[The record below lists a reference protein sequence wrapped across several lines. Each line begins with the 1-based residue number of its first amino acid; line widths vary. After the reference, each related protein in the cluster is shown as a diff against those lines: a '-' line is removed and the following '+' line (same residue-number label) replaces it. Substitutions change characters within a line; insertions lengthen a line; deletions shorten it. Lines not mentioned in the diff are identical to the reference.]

1 MVQVNLYHINR
12 LYVGFG
18 CMIRKIFGTDGVRG
32 TANQEP
38 MTAETALK
46 IAMAAGR
53 YFAPEPGKQRPLAV
67 IGKDTRLSGY
77 MLEPAMVAGFT
88 AIGMDVIL
96 VGPMPTPGVAM
107 LTRSLRADLGVMLS
121 ASHNPFYDNGI
132 KLFGPDGYKLSDE
145 IEFCIEELINSI
157 PDGNRASPNSLGRA
171 KRLDDAAGR
180 YVEIAKGTFP
190 KGLTLGGLK
199 IVVDCANGA
208 SYKLAPKVFFELGA
222 EVIPIGVE
230 PDGFNINEHCG
241 ATAPSNIQ
249 KAVLLNKADVGIAL
263 DGDADRLV
271 LVDELGNVVD
281 GDQIMAA
288 IATAWQTTGRLK
300 GNNIV
305 GTVMSNLG
313 LEKYLKSIDLNL
325 YRADVGDRYVL
336 EHMQASG
343 SNLGGEQSGHI
354 ILSDYATTGDGV
366 IAALQMLAIAVQE
379 KKTISK
385 VTGLFDPL
393 PQYLKNIKI
402 EKINPLDSPLVSD
415 AIKRG
420 QRHLGHN
427 GRVLIRKSGTEPLI
441 RVMAEGEDEDI
452 VKKIVDDISK
462 EIQKATVKNS

>member
-1 MVQVNLYHINR
+1 M
-12 LYVGFG
+12 
-18 CMIRKIFGTDGVRG
+18 RKFFGTDGVRG
-32 TANQEP
+32 PANEEP

-53 YFAPEPGKQRPLAV
+53 YFAPETGKQRPLAV

-145 IEFCIEELINSI
+145 IEVCIEKLINNQ
-157 PDGNRASPNSLGRA
+157 DKKRAGPSELGRA

-180 YVEIAKGTFP
+180 YIEIAKGSFP

-208 SYKLAPKVFFELGA
+208 AYKLAPKVFFELGA
-222 EVIPIGVE
+222 DVIPIGVE
-230 PDGFNINEHCG
+230 PDGFNINHHCG
-241 ATAPSNIQ
+241 AIAPKSIQ
-249 KAVLLNKADVGIAL
+249 EAVLSNKADVGIAL

-271 LVDELGNVVD
+271 LVDQLGNTVD

-288 IATAWQTTGRLK
+288 IATSWQSLGRLK
-300 GNNIV
+300 SDNIV
-305 GTVMSNLG
+305 GTAMSNLG
-313 LEKYLKSIDLNL
+313 LEKYLKTKNLNL
-325 YRADVGDRYVL
+325 FRTEVGDRYVL
-336 EHMQASG
+336 EYMRANG
-343 SNLGGEQSGHI
+343 CNLGGEQSGHI
-354 ILSDYATTGDGV
+354 IMSDYATTGDGI
-366 IAALQMLAIAVQE
+366 IAALQMLAIAVSTN
-379 KKTISK
+379 KTINEITR
-385 VTGLFDPL
+385 VFEPL
-393 PQYLKNIKI
+393 PQQLLNLRIGN
-402 EKINPLDSPLVSD
+402 INPLEEEEVKKL
-415 AIKRG
+415 ITQG
-420 QRHLGHN
+420 QSRLGEQ

-441 RVMAEGEDEDI
+441 RVMVEGQCQEMVVEI
-452 VKKIVDDISK
+452 VASLGEV
-462 EIQKATVKNS
+462 IQKFTNKK

>member
-1 MVQVNLYHINR
+1 MV
-12 LYVGFG
+12 
-18 CMIRKIFGTDGVRG
+18 RKFFGTDGVRG
-32 TANQEP
+32 PANEEP

-53 YFAPEPGKQRPLAV
+53 YFAPETGKQRPLAV

-145 IEFCIEELINSI
+145 IEVCIENLINNQ
-157 PDGNRASPNSLGRA
+157 DKKRAGPSELGRA

-180 YVEIAKGTFP
+180 YIEIAKGSLP

-208 SYKLAPKVFFELGA
+208 AYKLAPKVFFELGA
-222 EVIPIGVE
+222 DVIPIGVE
-230 PDGFNINEHCG
+230 PDGFNINHHCG
-241 ATAPSNIQ
+241 AIAPKSIQ
-249 KAVLLNKADVGIAL
+249 EAVLLHEADVGIAL

-271 LVDELGNVVD
+271 LVDQLGNTVD

-288 IATAWQTTGRLK
+288 IATAWQSLGRLQSD
-300 GNNIV
+300 NIV
-305 GTVMSNLG
+305 GTAMSNLG
-313 LEKYLKSIDLNL
+313 LEKYLKTINLNL
-325 YRADVGDRYVL
+325 FRTEVGDRYVL
-336 EHMQASG
+336 EYMRANG
-343 SNLGGEQSGHI
+343 CNLGGEQSGHI
-354 ILSDYATTGDGV
+354 ILSDYATTGDGI
-366 IAALQMLAIAVQE
+366 IAALQMLAIAVSDN
-379 KKTISK
+379 KTINEITR
-385 VTGLFDPL
+385 VFEPL
-393 PQYLKNIKI
+393 PQKLLNLKIGN
-402 EKINPLDSPLVSD
+402 INPLEEEEVKKI
-415 AIKRG
+415 IKQG
-420 QRHLGHN
+420 QSRLGKQ

-441 RVMAEGEDEDI
+441 RVMAEGQCQEMVGEI
-452 VKKIVDDISK
+452 VASIGEV
-462 EIQKATVKNS
+462 IQKFTNKK

>member
-1 MVQVNLYHINR
+1 M
-12 LYVGFG
+12 
-18 CMIRKIFGTDGVRG
+18 RKFFGTDGVRG
-32 TANQEP
+32 PANEEP

-53 YFAPEPGKQRPLAV
+53 YFAPETGKQRPLAV

-145 IEFCIEELINSI
+145 IEVCIEKLINNQ
-157 PDGNRASPNSLGRA
+157 DKKRAGPSELGRA

-180 YVEIAKGTFP
+180 YIEIAKGSFP

-208 SYKLAPKVFFELGA
+208 AYKLAPKVFFELGA
-222 EVIPIGVE
+222 DVIPIGVE
-230 PDGFNINEHCG
+230 PDGFNINHHCG
-241 ATAPSNIQ
+241 AIAPKSIQ
-249 KAVLLNKADVGIAL
+249 EAVLSNEADVGIAL

-271 LVDELGNVVD
+271 LVDQLGNTVD

-288 IATAWQTTGRLK
+288 IATAWQSLGRLK
-300 GNNIV
+300 SDNIV
-305 GTVMSNLG
+305 GTAMSNLG
-313 LEKYLKSIDLNL
+313 LEKYLKTKNLNL
-325 YRADVGDRYVL
+325 FRTEVGDRYVL
-336 EHMQASG
+336 EYMRANG
-343 SNLGGEQSGHI
+343 CNLGGEQSGHI
-354 ILSDYATTGDGV
+354 IMSDYATTGDGI
-366 IAALQMLAIAVQE
+366 IAALQMLAIAVSTN
-379 KKTISK
+379 KTINEITR
-385 VTGLFDPL
+385 VFEPL
-393 PQYLKNIKI
+393 PQQLLNLRIGN
-402 EKINPLDSPLVSD
+402 INPLEEEEVKKI
-415 AIKRG
+415 IKQG
-420 QRHLGHN
+420 QSRLGEQ

-441 RVMAEGEDEDI
+441 RVMVEGQCQEMVAEIVASLGE
-452 VKKIVDDISK
+452 V
-462 EIQKATVKNS
+462 IQKFTNKK

>member
-1 MVQVNLYHINR
+1 
-12 LYVGFG
+12 
-18 CMIRKIFGTDGVRG
+18 
-32 TANQEP
+32 

-53 YFAPEPGKQRPLAV
+53 YFAPETGKQRPLAV

-145 IEFCIEELINSI
+145 IEVCIEKLINNQ
-157 PDGNRASPNSLGRA
+157 DKKRAGPSELGRA

-180 YVEIAKGTFP
+180 YIEIAKGSFP

-208 SYKLAPKVFFELGA
+208 AYKLAPKVFFELGA
-222 EVIPIGVE
+222 DVIPIGVE
-230 PDGFNINEHCG
+230 PDGFNINHHCG
-241 ATAPSNIQ
+241 AIAPKSIQ
-249 KAVLLNKADVGIAL
+249 EAVLSNEADVGIAL

-271 LVDELGNVVD
+271 LVDQLGNTVD

-288 IATAWQTTGRLK
+288 IATAWQSLGRLK
-300 GNNIV
+300 SDNIV
-305 GTVMSNLG
+305 GTTMSNLG
-313 LEKYLKSIDLNL
+313 LEKYLKTKNLNL
-325 YRADVGDRYVL
+325 FRTEVGDRYVL
-336 EHMQASG
+336 EYMRANG
-343 SNLGGEQSGHI
+343 CNLGGEQSGHI
-354 ILSDYATTGDGV
+354 IMSDYATTGDGI
-366 IAALQMLAIAVQE
+366 IAALQMLAIAVSTN
-379 KKTISK
+379 KTINEITR
-385 VTGLFDPL
+385 VFEPL
-393 PQYLKNIKI
+393 PQQLLNLRIGN
-402 EKINPLDSPLVSD
+402 INPLEEEEVKKL
-415 AIKRG
+415 IKQG
-420 QRHLGHN
+420 QSRLGEQ

-441 RVMAEGEDEDI
+441 RVMVEGQCQEMVAEIVASLGE
-452 VKKIVDDISK
+452 V
-462 EIQKATVKNS
+462 IQKFTNKK

>member
-1 MVQVNLYHINR
+1 M
-12 LYVGFG
+12 
-18 CMIRKIFGTDGVRG
+18 MRKFFGTDGVRG
-32 TANQEP
+32 PANEEP

-53 YFAPEPGKQRPLAV
+53 YFAPETGKQRPLAV

-145 IEFCIEELINSI
+145 IEVCIEKLINNQ
-157 PDGNRASPNSLGRA
+157 DKKRAGPSELGRA

-180 YVEIAKGTFP
+180 YIEIAKGSFP

-208 SYKLAPKVFFELGA
+208 AYKLAPKVFFELGA
-222 EVIPIGVE
+222 DVIPIGVE
-230 PDGFNINEHCG
+230 PDGFNINHHCG
-241 ATAPSNIQ
+241 AIAPKRIQEAVISNE
-249 KAVLLNKADVGIAL
+249 ADVGIAL

-271 LVDELGNVVD
+271 LVDQLGNTVD

-288 IATAWQTTGRLK
+288 IAKAWQSLGRLK
-300 GNNIV
+300 SDNIV
-305 GTVMSNLG
+305 GTAMSNLG
-313 LEKYLKSIDLNL
+313 LEKYLKTKNLNL
-325 YRADVGDRYVL
+325 FRTEVGDRYVL
-336 EHMQASG
+336 EYMRANG
-343 SNLGGEQSGHI
+343 CNLGGEQSGHI
-354 ILSDYATTGDGV
+354 IMSDYATTGDGI
-366 IAALQMLAIAVQE
+366 IAALQMLAIAVSTN
-379 KKTISK
+379 KTINEITR
-385 VTGLFDPL
+385 VFEPL
-393 PQYLKNIKI
+393 PQQLLNLRIGN
-402 EKINPLDSPLVSD
+402 INPLEEEEVKKL
-415 AIKRG
+415 ITQG
-420 QRHLGHN
+420 QSRLGEQ

-441 RVMAEGEDEDI
+441 RVMVEGQCQELVAEIVASLGE
-452 VKKIVDDISK
+452 V
-462 EIQKATVKNS
+462 IQKFTNKK

>member
-1 MVQVNLYHINR
+1 M
-12 LYVGFG
+12 
-18 CMIRKIFGTDGVRG
+18 RKFFGTDGVRG
-32 TANQEP
+32 PANEEP

-53 YFAPEPGKQRPLAV
+53 YFAPESGKQRPLAV

-145 IEFCIEELINSI
+145 IEVCIEKLINKQ
-157 PDGNRASPNSLGRA
+157 DKKRAGPSELGRA

-180 YVEIAKGTFP
+180 YIEIAKGSFP

-208 SYKLAPKVFFELGA
+208 AYKLAPKVFFELGA
-222 EVIPIGVE
+222 DVIPIGVE
-230 PDGFNINEHCG
+230 PDGFNINHHCG
-241 ATAPSNIQ
+241 AIAPKSIQ
-249 KAVLLNKADVGIAL
+249 EAVLLNQADVGIAL

-271 LVDELGNVVD
+271 LVDQLGNTVD

-288 IATAWQTTGRLK
+288 IATAWQSLGRLK
-300 GNNIV
+300 SDNIV
-305 GTVMSNLG
+305 GTAMSNLG
-313 LEKYLKSIDLNL
+313 LEKYLKTRNLNL
-325 YRADVGDRYVL
+325 FRTEVGDRYVL
-336 EHMQASG
+336 EYMRANG
-343 SNLGGEQSGHI
+343 CNLGGEQSGHI
-354 ILSDYATTGDGV
+354 ILSDYATTGDGI
-366 IAALQMLAIAVQE
+366 IAALQMLAIAVSTN
-379 KKTISK
+379 KRISEITR
-385 VTGLFDPL
+385 VFEPL
-393 PQYLKNIKI
+393 PQQLKNIRI
-402 EKINPLDSPLVSD
+402 GNSNPLEEEKVKKI
-415 AIKRG
+415 IKQG
-420 QRHLGHN
+420 QIDLGKQ

-441 RVMAEGEDEDI
+441 RFMVEGEYQETLTEI
-452 VKKIVDDISK
+452 LSSISE
-462 EIQKATVKNS
+462 EIQKFTKKNRKG

>member
-1 MVQVNLYHINR
+1 M
-12 LYVGFG
+12 
-18 CMIRKIFGTDGVRG
+18 MRKFFGTDGVRG
-32 TANQEP
+32 PANEEP

-53 YFAPEPGKQRPLAV
+53 YFAPETGKQRPLAV

-145 IEFCIEELINSI
+145 IEVCIEKLINNQ
-157 PDGNRASPNSLGRA
+157 DKKRAGPSELGRA

-180 YVEIAKGTFP
+180 YIEIAKGSFP

-208 SYKLAPKVFFELGA
+208 AYKLAPKVFFELGA
-222 EVIPIGVE
+222 DVIPIGVE
-230 PDGFNINEHCG
+230 PDGFNINHHCG
-241 ATAPSNIQ
+241 AIAPKSIQ
-249 KAVLLNKADVGIAL
+249 EAVLSNEADVGIAL

-271 LVDELGNVVD
+271 LVDQLGNTVD

-288 IATAWQTTGRLK
+288 IATSWQSLGRLK
-300 GNNIV
+300 SDNIV
-305 GTVMSNLG
+305 GTAMSNLG
-313 LEKYLKSIDLNL
+313 LEKYLKTKNLNL
-325 YRADVGDRYVL
+325 FRTEVGDRYVL
-336 EHMQASG
+336 EYMRANG
-343 SNLGGEQSGHI
+343 CNLGGEQSGHI
-354 ILSDYATTGDGV
+354 IMSDYATTGDGI
-366 IAALQMLAIAVQE
+366 IAALQMLAIAVSTN
-379 KKTISK
+379 KTINEITR
-385 VTGLFDPL
+385 VFEPL
-393 PQYLKNIKI
+393 PQQLLNLKIGN
-402 EKINPLDSPLVSD
+402 INPLEEKEVKKI
-415 AIKRG
+415 IKQG
-420 QRHLGHN
+420 QSRLGEQ

-441 RVMAEGEDEDI
+441 RVMVEGQCQEMVAEIVASLGE
-452 VKKIVDDISK
+452 V
-462 EIQKATVKNS
+462 IQKFTNKK

>member
-1 MVQVNLYHINR
+1 M
-12 LYVGFG
+12 
-18 CMIRKIFGTDGVRG
+18 MRKFFGTDGVRG
-32 TANQEP
+32 PANEEP

-53 YFAPEPGKQRPLAV
+53 YFAPETGKQRPLAV

-145 IEFCIEELINSI
+145 IEVCIEKLINNQ
-157 PDGNRASPNSLGRA
+157 DKKRAGPSELGRA

-180 YVEIAKGTFP
+180 YIEIAKGSFP

-208 SYKLAPKVFFELGA
+208 AYKLAPKVFFELGA
-222 EVIPIGVE
+222 DVIPIGVE
-230 PDGFNINEHCG
+230 PDGFNINHHCG
-241 ATAPSNIQ
+241 AIAPKSIQ
-249 KAVLLNKADVGIAL
+249 EAVLSNEADVGIAL

-271 LVDELGNVVD
+271 LVDQLGNTVD

-288 IATAWQTTGRLK
+288 IATAWQSLGRLK
-300 GNNIV
+300 SDNIV
-305 GTVMSNLG
+305 GTAMSNLG
-313 LEKYLKSIDLNL
+313 LEKYLKTKNLNL
-325 YRADVGDRYVL
+325 FRTEVGDRYVL
-336 EHMQASG
+336 EYMRANG
-343 SNLGGEQSGHI
+343 CNLGGEQSGHI
-354 ILSDYATTGDGV
+354 IMSDYATTGDGI
-366 IAALQMLAIAVQE
+366 IAALQMLAIAVSTN
-379 KKTISK
+379 KTINEITR
-385 VTGLFDPL
+385 VFEPL
-393 PQYLKNIKI
+393 PQQLLNIRI
-402 EKINPLDSPLVSD
+402 GNINPLEEEQVKKI
-415 AIKRG
+415 IKQG
-420 QRHLGHN
+420 QRRLGEQ

-441 RVMAEGEDEDI
+441 RVMAEGQCQKMVAEI
-452 VKKIVDDISK
+452 VASIS
-462 EIQKATVKNS
+462 EVIQKFTNKK